1 MLTYLCQFIMAT
13 FFSNDRFILPTTVL
27 MLFMDVLAFGAM
39 RNTMENYQIVLNSAL
54 GTSFPICDQSIDFLI
69 GLLAIVHPSQISLL
83 IERYITTLFIAEHD
97 DLEVVDPDMSSGW
110 RRLLK
115 NFGKD
120 TPQRVSAESSSGRII
135 RANCSRRLRLRA
147 VEKLSMIPGFVAINY
162 PLAYPSTGRRRNL
175 IPASWTHQNLDDYD
189 EYMSCP
195 YSDGF
200 DRLPRSHWLAEILV
214 SNTLSIC
221 ASSLEISSQ
230 QKNGGETEA
239 QDSSKSHDSSSRIKD
254 NLKHCE
260 DIAFKAIGILY
271 DFLFRRHAT
280 DMRFPTEAART
291 RITGMFTVPF
301 LEMTIKDI
309 ISLMRVDPSNRVR
322 CLWLLCFLHICQES
336 PEQLIRDQLRIYCN
350 SKGNTFLSKFIRLIK
365 MCILSFQ
372 GFIGESSSKNFTR
385 VFNGTTRYVQD
396 ITWLVQESFNTICAV
411 IILLIDECA
420 DILLAFPDERKKSAQ
435 GVFDCILFVLTTPQ
449 SSVTQTRGLGAV
461 SLGIE
466 KFGVSTFLETVSDNF
481 QHWARVLLS
490 LMNSP
495 ELSVRSVAVD
505 LTVSIIGGVFD
516 EVGSI
521 DEISLVFLTVMPE
534 VVAREIGLY
543 CLRGQIN
550 NFRDAEVCLWPL
562 RRALGDLEETNPDD
576 DDRVDVQLSPILVT
590 FCQACQAIIDGVI
603 IELRLE
609 GDNCIIAGKR
619 FNTKRQPDNAEGNN
633 HVWQGH
639 AFDADEESLYEAASI
654 FQPETAPMQRLR
666 WLLALK
672 ALHESKGQW
681 LEAAETYLLC
691 ARTIAESIP
700 HIASIWRP
708 SLFSLWRDSRRSPW
722 LAALTDDTKSSTKQN
737 VKELILFADR
747 FLESPTLLMTG
758 TLKIQASDPISTFHG
773 KLYYPTVPSLCAMLS
788 SVCRD
793 AVNLYAAEGGTEV
806 LAFSR
811 LEHLLKN
818 VMGVV
823 DTHRS
828 AGVDML
834 NDTTS
839 LRERRKRFAEEHAA
853 LRQTSN
859 SINSLL
865 AKLAESMVYLEKH
878 HINADS
884 LIRGKHIFVRLTLLG
899 KKPRRFEESTSIP
912 TFLEW
917 GSPFIC
923 RVRNS
928 CLATAQASN
937 NQKVRKGRNSIASQ
951 GSLED
956 RICEAFAAQI
966 LEALCDEL
974 SFQSVILCTKS
985 PSEGRLSREGD
996 TKTFLVV
1003 TLVQM
1008 SNAFSNNGGSNDIIE
1023 SKRFYS
1029 KNLLSN
1035 QASQDA
1041 ENDRDVNGP
1050 MTIIESTV
1058 AQHFPCALSRQRAII
1073 TTEFVPGG
1081 NS

>member
-1 MLTYLCQFIMAT
+1 
-13 FFSNDRFILPTTVL
+13 
-27 MLFMDVLAFGAM
+27 MD
-39 RNTMENYQIVLNSAL
+39 
-54 GTSFPICDQSIDFLI
+54 
-69 GLLAIVHPSQISLL
+69 
-83 IERYITTLFIAEHD
+83 
-97 DLEVVDPDMSSGW
+97 
-110 RRLLK
+110 
-115 NFGKD
+115 
-120 TPQRVSAESSSGRII
+120 
-135 RANCSRRLRLRA
+135 
-147 VEKLSMIPGFVAINY
+147 
-162 PLAYPSTGRRRNL
+162 RRRNL

-189 EYMSCP
+189 EFMSCP
-195 YSDGF
+195 YSDGY
-200 DRLPRSHWLAEILV
+200 DRLPRSHWLAEILL
-214 SNTLSIC
+214 SNTLSVC
-221 ASSLEISSQ
+221 ASSLEISSHQ
-230 QKNGGETEA
+230 GIGEETEA
-239 QDSSKSHDSSSRIKD
+239 HNSSKNHDGNNRIEE
-254 NLKHCE
+254 NLHHCE
-260 DIAFKAIGILY
+260 EIAYNAIGILY
-271 DFLFRRHAT
+271 DYLLRRHAL
-280 DMRFPTEAART
+280 DMRFQAESARA
-291 RITGMFTVPF
+291 RITGMFAIPF
-301 LEMTIKDI
+301 LEMTVKDI
-309 ISLMRVDPSNRVR
+309 TSLMRIEPANRVR
-322 CLWLLCFLHICQES
+322 CLWLLCLLHIFQES
-336 PEQLIRDQLRIYCN
+336 PEQLLRDQLRLYCN
-350 SKGNTFLSKFIRLIK
+350 SKGNTSLSKFIRLIK

-372 GFIGESSSKNFTR
+372 VFIGDSTSKQFSR
-385 VFNGTTRYVQD
+385 VFNGIPRYVQD
-396 ITWLVQESFNTICAV
+396 ITWLVQESFNTICAM

-420 DILLAFPDERKKSAQ
+420 DILLVFPEERKKTAQ
-435 GVFDCILFVLTTPQ
+435 GVFDCLLFVLTTPQ

-481 QHWARVLLS
+481 QHWARVLIS
-490 LMNSP
+490 LMNSTA
-495 ELSVRSVAVD
+495 LSVRSVAVD
-505 LTVSIIGGVFD
+505 FIVSVIGGVFD

-543 CLRGQIN
+543 CLKGQIN
-550 NFRDAEVCLWPL
+550 DMRDVEVCLWPL

-576 DDRVDVQLSPILVT
+576 DDRVDVQLAPILVT
-590 FCQACQAIIDGVI
+590 FCQACQAIIDGVL

-609 GDNCIIAGKR
+609 GENCIIAGKR
-619 FNTKRQPDNAEGNN
+619 FNRNRQPDNIKESNN
-633 HVWQGH
+633 AWQGH

-666 WLLALK
+666 WLLTLK

-700 HIASIWRP
+700 HISSIWRP
-708 SLFSLWRDSRRSPW
+708 SLFTLWRDPRRSPW
-722 LAALTDDTKSSTKQN
+722 LTALADGTMPNAKQS
-737 VKELILFADR
+737 VKELISFADR

-788 SVCRD
+788 SVSTE
-793 AVNLYAAEGGTEV
+793 ATKLYAAEGGTEV

-818 VMGVV
+818 VMDIV
-823 DTHRS
+823 DTHKS
-828 AGVDML
+828 TGLEMV

-853 LRQTSN
+853 LRRTSN
-859 SINSLL
+859 SVNSLL
-865 AKLAESMVYLEKH
+865 ARLAESMVSLEKR
-878 HINADS
+878 NTNVDS
-884 LIRGKHIFVRLTLLG
+884 FPNLIRGKHIFVRLTLLG

-923 RVRNS
+923 RVRSS
-928 CLATAQASN
+928 CIAKAQASN
-937 NQKVRKGRNSIASQ
+937 NPKVKKGRNSIASQ

-956 RICEAFAAQI
+956 KICEAFAAQF

-985 PSEGRLSREGD
+985 PSEGRLSREGGS
-996 TKTFLVV
+996 KTFLVV
-1003 TLVQM
+1003 TMVQM

-1029 KNLLSN
+1029 KNFLSN
-1035 QASQDA
+1035 PAAQDP

-1058 AQHFPCALSRQRAII
+1058 AQHFPCALSRQRTII